1 MEELVTLKRKLERS
15 VEKEDDGTV
24 LDVLKVLQQKTELIN
39 RKNLEVRFLNQR
51 FIFLFVRLK
60 GVTLPNEQQT
70 RVGRAVGKLR
80 KHSNAQVSELA
91 LQLVQEWKKLV
102 GKAEPQARGK
112 TEEAASS
119 SNKKNENGNNKK
131 EVGKANG
138 SHKDGRE
145 TKKSPTRTTSTS
157 AVRPSTLGQTRQ
169 TIVDMLVEALSEGSE
184 DKSNENFALVAEKIE
199 EQMYEL
205 YNHDLGKDYKAKFR
219 TLYMNLKNPKNG
231 ELREEVLSDNIT
243 AHHLVRMTTEELA
256 PQETRERKR
265 QIEEYMLKEATRGRD
280 PVATTDMW
288 RCGKCKERKCTF
300 YQLQTRS
307 ADEPM
312 TTFVTCTVCGNRWKC

>member
-1 MEELVTLKRKLERS
+1 MEELVTLKRKLEKS

-39 RKNLEVRFLNQR
+39 RKNLE
-51 FIFLFVRLK
+51 
-60 GVTLPNEQQT
+60 QT

-91 LQLVQEWKKLV
+91 LQLVQEWKKV
-102 GKAEPQARGK
+102 VSKAEPQARGK

-307 ADEPM
+307 ADEVLFSLPEENSVPFLSFLFLSALFSFSANM
-312 TTFVTCTVCGNRWKC
+312 P